1 MHQKGLEKRRCNSC
15 STELECALK
24 DLREIVLDGLR
35 HGFFEYQITGEML
48 NENKRRLIIKA
59 GKSHRFVI
67 SPEEL
72 N

>member
-1 MHQKGLEKRRCNSC
+1 
-15 STELECALK
+15 LK